1 MNRDELV
8 IATAVILFAAFL
20 LGWFAH
26 WLIHRFRRATGLG
39 LGEIDRMAQA
49 LHDAE
54 IARDEAIAHLRRR
67 EEEMTSQLDQNKA
80 EMSAAMDG
88 LHAARREAEE
98 LRAQLERTNQGD

>member
-26 WLIHRFRRATGLG
+26 WLIHRFRRATGIG

-54 IARDEAIAHLRRR
+54 MARDQAIAELRRR
-67 EEEMTSQLDQNKA
+67 EAEMTSQLAQNKA

-88 LHAARREAEE
+88 LHAARREADE
-98 LRAQLERTNQGD
+98 LRAYIERTKQGD